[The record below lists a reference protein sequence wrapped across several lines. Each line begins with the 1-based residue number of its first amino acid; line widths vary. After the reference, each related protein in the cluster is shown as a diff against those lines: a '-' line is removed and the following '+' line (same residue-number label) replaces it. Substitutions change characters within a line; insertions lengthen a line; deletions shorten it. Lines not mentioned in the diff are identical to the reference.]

1 MASSEFLRLFLHIMA
16 TSYVQY
22 IHYIPI
28 TEAQQQTT
36 TSKSGTKSEKDTS
49 LLKMLMVDGALQN
62 LHVDNAHVDNPSK
75 NTRILVKM
83 KDIKIKLTLD
93 PT

>member
-1 MASSEFLRLFLHIMA
+1 
-16 TSYVQY
+16 
-22 IHYIPI
+22 
-28 TEAQQQTT
+28 
-36 TSKSGTKSEKDTS
+36 
-49 LLKMLMVDGALQN
+49 MLMVDGALQN

-75 NTRILVKM
+75 NRRILVKM